1 MIKRNILSSI
11 FKSFSLNSF
20 SKGPLVN
27 EAFYDSTRSLI
38 IVSFDKNIQ
47 CSKECSRIFEDLEA
61 KVAKCFC
68 KGDDRMKIRFKETDV
83 MQVSTFCYL
92 MFGDLFSQCFPC
104 RIHRQVGLS
113 RDFMSFC
120 VFADENTFF

>member
-1 MIKRNILSSI
+1 
-11 FKSFSLNSF
+11 
-20 SKGPLVN
+20 
-27 EAFYDSTRSLI
+27 
-38 IVSFDKNIQ
+38 
-47 CSKECSRIFEDLEA
+47 
-61 KVAKCFC
+61 
-68 KGDDRMKIRFKETDV
+68 MKIRFKETDV

-120 VFADENTFF
+120 VFADENRFFKSAQWPILPDFVSFFREMILIKVAHCNSYAFGTFEQVTWKIFALKSFDLKTICQPCL